1 MPDRRIGV
9 PLSYLGWLRASAA
22 PPDMA
27 LQGISQAAGGLWHVG
42 SCDTHQDRRQNVL
55 RHKIDRQVLTVTTNY
70 GKKTAQLDPKV
81 SRAALADQL
90 LHELVRE
97 EKGRKG
103 SLL

>member
-1 MPDRRIGV
+1 MSGQAIHIKIGGGTYSG
-9 PLSYLGWLRASAA
+9 SYK
-22 PPDMA
+22 
-27 LQGISQAAGGLWHVG
+27 V
-42 SCDTHQDRRQNVL
+42 
-55 RHKIDRQVLTVTTNY
+55 DRQVLTVTTNY
-70 GKKTAQLDPKV
+70 GKKTAHLDPKV

>member
-1 MPDRRIGV
+1 MSGQAIHIKIDGRTYSG
-9 PLSYLGWLRASAA
+9 SYK
-22 PPDMA
+22 
-27 LQGISQAAGGLWHVG
+27 V
-42 SCDTHQDRRQNVL
+42 
-55 RHKIDRQVLTVTTNY
+55 DRQVLTVTTNY
-70 GKKTAQLDPKV
+70 GKKTAQLDPMG